1 MTHRHIAGE
10 RDAIDEKLVSL
21 LCQNARMTLTAL
33 AKAVSLSRSAVQARI
48 ARLEQEKVIIGYR
61 AVRAERT
68 DARTLG
74 AILAITFSQRPCTPV
89 VAKFRHWPEIESYY
103 TVTGPIDAYAVVK
116 VDDAGSLSAF
126 VDRMSAIPGVASV
139 MSAVIL

>member
-1 MTHRHIAGE
+1 MTARQNAGE
-10 RDAIDEKLVSL
+10 RDAIDEKLIAL

-48 ARLEQEKVIIGYR
+48 ARLEQDRVIIGYR
-61 AVRAERT
+61 AVRAERV
-68 DARTLG
+68 DRKCLG
-74 AILAITFSQRPCTPV
+74 AILSITFSQRPCTPV

-103 TVTGPIDAYAVVK
+103 SVTGPIDAYAVVK
-116 VDDAGSLSAF
+116 VEDAPALAAF
-126 VDRMSAIPGVASV
+126 VDRMSAIPGIASV